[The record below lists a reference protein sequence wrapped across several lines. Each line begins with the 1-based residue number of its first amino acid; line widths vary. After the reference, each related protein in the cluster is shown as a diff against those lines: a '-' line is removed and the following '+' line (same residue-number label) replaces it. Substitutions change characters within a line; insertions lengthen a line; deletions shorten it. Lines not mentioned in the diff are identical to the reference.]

1 MKDPGDISFE
11 QLQEMLKNSHESFK
25 RHRNAYEAR
34 ARERYK
40 RAYNA
45 YDFQS
50 ILDLPDLDTRKT
62 WTLERQEHWNAHKGF
77 LILIPGDSK
86 EVGMCLECGGFMFD
100 IQSPRGPE
108 ALRAK
113 FVGCPSCKVGF
124 EPERFLANNKKVQK
138 T

>member
-11 QLQEMLKNSHESFK
+11 QLQEMLKNFTVGTKWDPYRKVPPRKK
-25 RHRNAYEAR
+25 RKTYYKNPHAYQAV
-34 ARERYK
+34 
-40 RAYNA
+40 
-45 YDFQS
+45 
-50 ILDLPDLDTRKT
+50 LDLPDLDTRKT
-62 WTLERQEHWNAHKGF
+62 WELERQEHWDSHKGF

-86 EVGMCLECGGFMFD
+86 EVGMCLECGAFMFD